1 MRKVGMRRVVS
12 AIALML
18 VAPLALAQTTRVY
31 TYDALGRLVK
41 VTPGTGTPV
50 CYTHDAADNR
60 SVVAAAAGCT
70 APTGGAGSGGGGG
83 GGNSPPVAIND
94 SYMKTTSTMTW
105 SGTLLVRSNDTDP
118 DLPNDTLTII
128 AVSGSSYASITA
140 GGGSI
145 TITAAPDGD
154 YVLNYTIRDAANAT
168 SSATV
173 NLSVISLM

>member
-1 MRKVGMRRVVS
+1 MRRLTL
-12 AIALML
+12 ALVL
-18 VAPLALAQTTRVY
+18 ALIAPLAFSQTTRVY

-60 SVVAAAAGCT
+60 TVVAASAGCT
-70 APTGGAGSGGGGG
+70 APTGGSGGGGGGG
-83 GGNSPPVAIND
+83 GGNSPPTAVND
-94 SYMKTTSTMTW
+94 SYMKTTSTTTW
-105 SGTLLVRSNDTDP
+105 SGTLAVRSNDTDP
-118 DLPNDTLTII
+118 DLPNDTLTIT
-128 AVSGSSYASITA
+128 AVTGSSYATVTP
-140 GGGSI
+140 GGGTI

-173 NLSVISLM
+173 NLSVISLQ

>member
-1 MRKVGMRRVVS
+1 MRM
-12 AIALML
+12 IACAL
-18 VAPLALAQTTRVY
+18 VLVLLPPLALAQTTRTY
-31 TYDALGRLVK
+31 SYDALGRLIK
-41 VTPGTGTPV
+41 VTPRSGTPV

-60 SVVAAAAGCT
+60 TTVAASAGCT
-70 APTGGAGSGGGGG
+70 APSGGAGG
-83 GGNSPPVAIND
+83 GGNSPPVAVND
-94 SYMKTTSTMTW
+94 SYMKTTPTATW
-105 SGTLLVRSNDTDP
+105 SGTLAVRSNDTDP
-118 DLPNDTLTII
+118 DLPNDTLTVI

-173 NLSVISLM
+173 NLAVISLQ